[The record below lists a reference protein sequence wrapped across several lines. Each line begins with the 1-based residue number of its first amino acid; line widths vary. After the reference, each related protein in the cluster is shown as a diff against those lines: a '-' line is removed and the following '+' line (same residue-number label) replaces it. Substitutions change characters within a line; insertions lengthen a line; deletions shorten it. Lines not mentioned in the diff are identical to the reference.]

1 MWKKKNGYVLEKD
14 EKFNL
19 VSFFSNVLFFQKL
32 DYQMLYD
39 MGYNDAK
46 KNQDILDTFLK
57 RLE

>member
-1 MWKKKNGYVLEKD
+1 MEKKNGYIIEKD

-19 VSFFSNVLFFQKL
+19 ISFFSTVLFFQKL
-32 DYQMLYD
+32 DYQDLYD

-46 KNQDILDTFLK
+46 KNQDILDKFLK